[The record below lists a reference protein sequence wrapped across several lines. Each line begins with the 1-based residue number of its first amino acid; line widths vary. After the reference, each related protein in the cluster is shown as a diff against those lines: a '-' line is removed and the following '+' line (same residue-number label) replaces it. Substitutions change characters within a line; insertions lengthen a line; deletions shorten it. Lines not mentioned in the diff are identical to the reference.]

1 MIKVSYDVL
10 GMHKHNI
17 DSYEAI
23 KDTFLSGENFA
34 AIVHAT
40 GTGKT
45 FNALQLML
53 ENPDKRFVFVTP
65 YNSIIEHVKSLMN
78 DVTSNYPEYNFNNVE
93 FYTYNA
99 ISAMSDEELKEL
111 DVDYLILDEF
121 HHIGAPVWGERIE
134 KLIELHEDLKVL
146 GISAYTVRDRGTI
159 YERDMVASDGNEI
172 FSDCVVSRY
181 DLVDAMVDGVLPK
194 PIYRSTH
201 VNLDQLIKKIEKN
214 LNRNNLSEKEYNM
227 LVDKLK
233 AAKKVVA
240 GKDQARELFFKNIK
254 SDGKYIYFCP
264 VASKMGI
271 NDIDTLMQE
280 VRTWL
285 LEEGYDETDFV
296 LYKSVSS
303 EKDFGSEC
311 REAFYND
318 LDLNGKDA
326 SRKLKIMFAINQY
339 NEGIH
344 APNIDG
350 VILGRETKSDIIFF
364 EQIGRALSVRGNGSC
379 VSPVIIDFA
388 DNIEYIK
395 ELENSLRMKVDKKR
409 KGNNKFI
416 IDDVD
421 IQDVS
426 FDIEVNYHDL
436 FNELRE
442 LQERFITYTW
452 EDSYEL
458 ARCYYN
464 YHKHL
469 GIPRNFRTDDGIN
482 YDLYGY
488 RLGDWIAQMRR
499 SKDKLSPRKI
509 AKLERIGMI
518 WKCYLTWTE
527 SYEVF
532 KEYVLNNGIDSV
544 RTNTVYKDVKIGEWL
559 NNQKNFYR
567 IGKLK
572 EERKAML
579 EDLGVIWNFTQSW
592 DDSYSMLCKFYE
604 KYKHIKLPYLFK
616 TKDGINYDSKGFG
629 LYDWLRNQ
637 KTAYRENKLDDNQIG
652 KLLDLGFDF
661 EVKKTKKPLTLN
673 DYKVVLSNFYKST
686 GAICATRG
694 ELHKVEGYEEEIDI
708 ARIIDRIKRK
718 KDEGTLSLDD
728 IKYFENLGIKWTS
741 YVPKSWDEAY
751 VYAVIFYE
759 EYGHLKVSSSYKTK
773 DGFDLG
779 NWIYLQ
785 RKNMD
790 TLSQDRKNRLN
801 AIEMIWDTKTDR
813 KKVLDIVEVNGINY
827 KKNKVVIDAISLFEI
842 KAKIRYLISQ
852 GISVSTEEG
861 LHEIFN
867 VSNDDLIK
875 LIGIDYHT
883 LLIKYLP
890 KKDKESYVKSLQK

>member
-1 MIKVSYDVL
+1 MKKVSYDIL

-23 KDTFLSGENFA
+23 KDTFLSGERFA

-53 ENPDKRFVFVTP
+53 ENPDKKFVFVTP
-65 YNSIIEHVKSLMN
+65 YNSIIEHVRKIMA
-78 DVTSNYPEYNFNNVE
+78 DVVKEHPEVNFNNVQ
-93 FYTYNA
+93 FYTYNS
-99 ISAMSDEELKEL
+99 ISKMSDEELKEL
-111 DVDYLILDEF
+111 EVDYLILDEF

-159 YERDMVASDGNEI
+159 YERDMVASDSDEL

-181 DLVDAMVDGVLPK
+181 DLVDAMKDGVLPK

-201 VNLDQLIKKIEKN
+201 VNLEQLIKKIENN

-227 LVDKLK
+227 LVHKLND
-233 AAKKVVA
+233 AKRIVA
-240 GKDQARELFFKNIK
+240 GKNQAKELFFDNIK
-254 SDGKYIYFCP
+254 RDGKYIYFCP
-264 VASKMGI
+264 SASKSGI
-271 NDIDTLMQE
+271 NDIDTLMNE

-285 LEEGYDETDFV
+285 LEEGYSEDDFV
-296 LYKSVSS
+296 LYKTISS
-303 EKDFGSEC
+303 EKDYGYQC

-318 LDLNGKDA
+318 VDLNGDDA
-326 SRKLKIMFAINQY
+326 SGKLKIMFAINQY

-350 VILGRETKSDIIFF
+350 VILGRETKSDIVFF
-364 EQIGRALSVRGNGSC
+364 EQIGRALSVRGNGSN

-395 ELENSLRMKVDKKR
+395 ELENSLRMRVSRKKYDT
-409 KGNNKFI
+409 KKNSINKSLVE
-416 IDDVD
+416 DVL
-421 IQDVS
+421 

-436 FNELRE
+436 YNELRE

-464 YHKHL
+464 YHGNL

-509 AKLERIGMI
+509 SKLEKIGMI
-518 WKCYLTWTE
+518 WKCYLTWSE
-527 SYEVF
+527 SYEIF
-532 KEYVLNNGIDSV
+532 KEFVLLNGIDTI
-544 RTNTVYKDVKIGEWL
+544 RTNTIYKEVKIGEWL
-559 NNQKNFYR
+559 NNQKNYYR
-567 IGKLK
+567 MGKLK
-572 EERKAML
+572 EKRKNLL

-592 DDSYSMLCKFYE
+592 EDSYAMLVKFY
-604 KYKHIKLPYLFK
+604 KKNNHINLPYMFK
-616 TKDGINYDSKGFG
+616 TKDGINYDKGGFG

-637 KTAYRENKLDDNQIG
+637 KTAFRFGKLDDNKIS

-661 EVKKTKKPLTLN
+661 EIKKAKKPLSLS
-673 DYKVVLSNFYKST
+673 DYKIVLSKFYQST
-686 GAICATRG
+686 GAITSSRG
-694 ELHKVEGYEEEIDI
+694 VLHKIDGYEEEIDI

-718 KDEGTLSLDD
+718 KDEGTLSSDD
-728 IKYFENLGIKWTS
+728 IKYFEEFGIKWTS

-751 VYAVIFYE
+751 TYAVIFYE
-759 EYGHLKVSSSYKTK
+759 EYGHLNVSSSYKTK

-790 TLSQDRKNRLN
+790 SLSQEKKDKLN
-801 AIEMIWDTKTDR
+801 AIEMIWDVKSDR

-852 GISVSTEEG
+852 GISISTEDG

-867 VSNDDLIK
+867 VSNDELIK
-875 LIGIDYHT
+875 IIGIDYHT
-883 LLIKYLP
+883 LMVRYLP